1 HLTLNVQHP
10 YKPLVE
16 AIKKFKVAKNALAQ
30 VAWNFVNDGYDLLP
44 SDGEKVWWQEFDVT
58 PHQLEGWCHPL
69 NHLHIQIVNPIGQP
83 LFPWL
88 NAMIISVI
96 AMCMDGYLLPIML
109 GIFFKRTNPILLMG
123 KVSNQILELYEQNR
137 ISPSQ
142 ESEVEASGGGAT
154 RSATKAPGSNEEQA
168 SKHTSSHPAPYH
180 SSAENHVVAPMGTEN
195 QSNDGS
201 AEMGSEITDHKADLE
216 IRESRNSEQF
226 PLKDNKREVKN
237 RSKFG
242 TERIVSG
249 DQDRIVGTKEASEVG
264 RKDDL
269 GSHKYSSV
277 GQNMELREGPTKV
290 KAALE
295 KKRKERGEMTLKKDV
310 MDEDDL
316 IERELKD

>member
-1 HLTLNVQHP
+1 
-10 YKPLVE
+10 
-16 AIKKFKVAKNALAQ
+16 
-30 VAWNFVNDGYDLLP
+30 
-44 SDGEKVWWQEFDVT
+44 
-58 PHQLEGWCHPL
+58 
-69 NHLHIQIVNPIGQP
+69 
-83 LFPWL
+83 
-88 NAMIISVI
+88 
-96 AMCMDGYLLPIML
+96 ML
-109 GIFFKRTNPILLMG
+109 GIFFKRTNPILLME
-123 KVSNQILELYEQNR
+123 VSNQILELYEQNR

-277 GQNMELREGPTKV
+277 GQNMELREGPVGHSPKEEMKMIDTDKV

-295 KKRKERGEMTLKKDV
+295 KKEEGARGNDLKERCNG
-310 MDEDDL
+310 
-316 IERELKD
+316 